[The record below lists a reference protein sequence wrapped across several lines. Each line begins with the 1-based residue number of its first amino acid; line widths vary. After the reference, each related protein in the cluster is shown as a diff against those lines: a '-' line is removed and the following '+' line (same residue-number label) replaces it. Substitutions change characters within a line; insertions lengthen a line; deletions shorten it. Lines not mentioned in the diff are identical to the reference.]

1 MKPPAER
8 NTKAETR
15 RPKEGRNPKSE
26 YCGAGETPNVHSDF
40 WRWAEEASAEPLV
53 LREESVMPP
62 TPEDLGER
70 TARFGESII
79 RFAKKIPRNAVNNR
93 LIDQLVG
100 AGTSVGANYC
110 EADDAVSGKE
120 FKQKIGTCRK
130 ESKESMFFLR
140 MVATAEEGLAA
151 EALVLWREAKELNL
165 IFGAIWRKQA
175 MLVTPPSFG
184 IQPSHFGLLSAFGSR
199 PSDFA
204 PL

>member
-1 MKPPAER
+1 MKASEEQNP
-8 NTKAETR
+8 KAEIR
-15 RPKEGRNPKSE
+15 RPKEGRKPKSE
-26 YCGAGETPNVHSDF
+26 YGGVGELQNVCSEF
-40 WRWAEEASAEPLV
+40 WRWADEASAEPLV
-53 LREESVMPP
+53 LREEPVIPP

-70 TARFGESII
+70 KARFGESII
-79 RFAKKIPRNAVNNR
+79 CFAKKIPRHAVNNR

-151 EALVLWREAKELNL
+151 EARALWREAKELNL
-165 IFGAIWRKQA
+165 IFGAIWRK
-175 MLVTPPSFG
+175 
-184 IQPSHFGLLSAFGSR
+184 
-199 PSDFA
+199 
-204 PL
+204 